1 MEINILKEQ
10 EAATLREMIAAS
22 HRIVICC
29 HKSPDGDAIG
39 SSLGWF
45 YYLQSLGKN
54 STICV
59 PDMIPDAISW
69 LPGTEEIIRYDKHP
83 EAVKQPLLMQIWF
96 SVWISMVPAVLMRW
110 NQFLH
115 LIRVRR

>member
-59 PDMIPDAISW
+59 PDMIPDAIVGFLEQKKLFAMISNRKQ
-69 LPGTEEIIRYDKHP
+69 L
-83 EAVKQPLLMQIWF
+83 KQPLLMQIWF

-115 LIRVRR
+115 LIRVRK

>member
-59 PDMIPDAISW
+59 PDMIPDAIDRKSVVQ
-69 LPGTEEIIRYDKHP
+69 L
-83 EAVKQPLLMQIWF
+83 KQPLLMQIWF